1 MSTTR
6 RKNHRFPRIFKGH
19 RERIRHHEKCG
30 TLPDIKPYLRAILFP
45 GSFALPHLPKSSN
58 IRFGI
63 ITQFP
68 FCRHVQLL
76 STWNLSPLRSSKF
89 SFKYLL
95 LPPRSTP
102 EAASRLPRLS
112 NRRGRPLAWMAEN
125 RCDAWALSI
134 FKAGCFRRWV
144 VTHSLAGYH
153 YHGYHPAVYSHQ
165 NLLWGLRSIDLGTLT
180 PRSVHHTS
188 PVLLTK
194 NGPLGI
200 HIPSLASFWQVGN
213 LINLKFEN
221 RLGSLW
227 S

>member
-1 MSTTR
+1 MLTEPVLFLKLRIHFTDFPYLQCLSNRCCSPWRPATVMSTTR

-95 LPPRSTP
+95 LLRHDSRVFLIVEVGRSPRWQRIGVML
-102 EAASRLPRLS
+102 ELCQFSRLVAS
-112 NRRGRPLAWMAEN
+112 ASE
-125 RCDAWALSI
+125 
-134 FKAGCFRRWV
+134 
-144 VTHSLAGYH
+144 
-153 YHGYHPAVYSHQ
+153 
-165 NLLWGLRSIDLGTLT
+165 LL
-180 PRSVHHTS
+180 
-188 PVLLTK
+188 
-194 NGPLGI
+194 
-200 HIPSLASFWQVGN
+200 HIP
-213 LINLKFEN
+213 
-221 RLGSLW
+221 
-227 S
+227 